1 MLLSAMMA
9 ALIAVASQLAI
20 PLPLVPINLALLAV
34 FMAGFLLD
42 GRWALASVLLYL
54 VMGAA
59 GLPVF
64 AGFRGGP
71 QHLLGPTGG
80 YLIGYLLAVATVSG
94 LKAWAGSFI
103 KKALI
108 CAVGTFL
115 CYASGTAWLM
125 WLTRRAL
132 PEALGLAVLPFLPG
146 DALKCLAAAYLAPRL
161 ERISKALQA

>member
-1 MLLSAMMA
+1 MMA
-9 ALIAVASQLAI
+9 AVIAAASQLAI

-34 FMAGFLLD
+34 FMAGFLLE

-54 VMGAA
+54 LMGAA

-80 YLIGYLLAVATVSG
+80 YLTGYLLAVATVAG
-94 LKAWAGSFI
+94 LKPWAGSFI
-103 KKALI
+103 KRALV
-108 CAVGTFL
+108 CALATIV
-115 CYASGTAWLM
+115 CYVPGTAWLM
-125 WLTRRAL
+125 WLTGRAL

-161 ERISKALQA
+161 NQISRAFSA